1 MIEYAALLIFPLA
14 MAYAGFSDL
23 FTMTISNLISVV
35 LLIAFLCIAVA
46 LGLPWQQIGLHLA
59 CGATVLAV
67 AFGMFCFGWIGGG
80 DAKLAAATAVWL
92 GWSHLM
98 SYGLVASIFG
108 GVLTVVIVGVRFKPL
123 PSFLGRYPWI
133 VRLHDQKEGIPYGI
147 ALAAAGLV
155 VYPQTQIWLATTF
168 V

>member
-14 MAYAGFSDL
+14 MAYAAFSDL
-23 FTMTISNLISVV
+23 FTMTISNFISI
-35 LLIAFLCIAVA
+35 LLLAAFLVIAVA

-59 CGATVLAV
+59 CGVAVLAIG
-67 AFGMFCFGWIGGG
+67 FTMFCFGWIGGG

-98 SYGLVASIFG
+98 SYGLIASIFG
-108 GVLTVVIVGVRFKPL
+108 GLLTVVIVGARFNPL
-123 PSFLGRYPWI
+123 PGFLSRYAWI
-133 VRLHDQKEGIPYGI
+133 ARLHDQKEGIPYGI
-147 ALAAAGLV
+147 ALAGAGLV